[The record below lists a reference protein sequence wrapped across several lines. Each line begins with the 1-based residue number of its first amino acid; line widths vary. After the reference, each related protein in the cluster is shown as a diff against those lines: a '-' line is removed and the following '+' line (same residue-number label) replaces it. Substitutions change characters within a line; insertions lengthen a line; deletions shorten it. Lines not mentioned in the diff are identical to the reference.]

1 MSARAS
7 STAIGVFVSGAILL
21 AVVAVLIF
29 GSGKLFSKQEK
40 FIIYFDDSVNGL
52 TVGSPVKFKG
62 VQIGQVSNIMIHYD
76 QSDDSASIPV
86 IVDIDVSRLRNE
98 LGDNTDLSDPVV
110 FAAQV
115 SGGLRAKLQLQSL
128 LTGLLYIDLDYYDD
142 LANTP
147 PPPPTQIK
155 LKKYQEIPSLPSGL
169 SEMMKSVTTALENI
183 SEIDFKSIS
192 VKVNNLLDQL
202 NNGVSQIQFKE
213 INDQLV
219 AATTNLNAILGDP
232 KLKEAIAQL
241 NTTLGSFQQL
251 SDNVNAQV
259 QPLSSQIQLTAQ
271 RARATMDQVDKT
283 LLAVREM
290 VQPESS
296 LRYELDSALSEI
308 AGASQSIRVLADYLE
323 RNPGALLTGRPPPEP
338 LTVPGKEAAPATQT
352 TTPPPT
358 APATAPV
365 NAAATEPAAA
375 ATR

>member
-1 MSARAS
+1 
-7 STAIGVFVSGAILL
+7 
-21 AVVAVLIF
+21 
-29 GSGKLFSKQEK
+29 
-40 FIIYFDDSVNGL
+40 
-52 TVGSPVKFKG
+52 
-62 VQIGQVSNIMIHYD
+62 
-76 QSDDSASIPV
+76 
-86 IVDIDVSRLRNE
+86 VSRLRNE

-128 LTGLLYIDLDYYDD
+128 LTGLLYIDLDYYDE
-142 LANTP
+142 LAGQP
-147 PPPPTQIK
+147 PPPPTQLK

-169 SEMMKSVTTALENI
+169 SEMMKSVTMALENI
-183 SEIDFKSIS
+183 SEIDFKGISI
-192 VKVNNLLDQL
+192 KVNNLLDQL

-232 KLKEAIAQL
+232 QLKQAIAQL

-271 RARATMDQVDKT
+271 RARETMDQVDRT
-283 LLAVREM
+283 LQTVREM

-323 RNPGALLTGRPPPEP
+323 RNPDALLTGRPPPGP
-338 LTVPGKEAAPATQT
+338 LPVPGKEGAPAAPT
-352 TTPPPT
+352 TTFSSP
-358 APATAPV
+358 APATAPA
-365 NAAATEPAAA
+365 NAAAAEPAA
-375 ATR
+375 TK